1 MHRADK
7 ATLRVTVGLGA
18 ATALAYGLAL
28 PLPFVVCVMAALV
41 LCKPGPPLS
50 LAKGA
55 LATLMFCMLL
65 AAGMLTVPLLEH
77 QAFTGLLLTA
87 SVLYV
92 VFYGGLRLSH
102 PLTPVLLLAFAL
114 IPVAGVAEQA
124 LVGALIVSMGL
135 GIVVGTMVNA
145 MSHALFPDRP
155 VARASPASRPGVD
168 QATPAWIALRG
179 TLIVMP
185 VFVLA
190 LTNPSLY
197 IAAIMKTVTLG
208 QQASHT
214 NARHAGRELVG
225 STLAGALIGAAVWL
239 GLSVWA
245 SLWMLVLWLTGAA
258 LWCASAMF
266 GARRSASPPSFWANA
281 LVTALI
287 LLGPAIEDSANG
299 KNVLQASLVRTALF
313 VAVACYASATVWVLE
328 RWRSARVRPAHA
340 PRLRPDQ
347 AAS

>member
-7 ATLRVTVGLGA
+7 AALRVTLGLGA
-18 ATALAYGLAL
+18 ATALAYGFAL
-28 PLPFVVCVMAALV
+28 RLPFVVCVMATLV
-41 LCKPGPPLS
+41 LCKPGPPLP

-55 LATLMFCMLL
+55 IGALFLAGLM
-65 AAGMLTVPLLEH
+65 AAGMLMVPVLEH
-77 QAFTGLLLTA
+77 QAFTGLLITA
-87 SVLYV
+87 VILYL
-92 VFYGGLRLSH
+92 VFYGGLRRSQ

-114 IPVAGVAEQA
+114 LPVAGVAEQA
-124 LVGALIVSMGL
+124 LVGALIIGISLGL
-135 GIVVGTMVNA
+135 VVGTLVNSF
-145 MSHALFPDRP
+145 SHALFPDRIVARGKAP
-155 VARASPASRPGVD
+155 VAPRPD
-168 QATPAWIALRG
+168 QETAAWIALRG

-214 NARHAGRELVG
+214 NARNAGRELVG
-225 STLAGALIGAAVWL
+225 STLAGALVAACVWV

-245 SLWMLVLWLTGAA
+245 SLWMLVLWLMAAA
-258 LWCASAMF
+258 LVCASAMF
-266 GARRSASPPSFWANA
+266 GVRRSAMPPSFWANA

-299 KNVLQASLVRTALF
+299 KNPLQASVVRTCLF
-313 VAVACYASATVWVLE
+313 IVVACYAWATVWILE
-328 RWRSARVRPAHA
+328 RWRASRARSSHP
-340 PRLRPDQ
+340 PRGQPKE
-347 AAS
+347 AMT